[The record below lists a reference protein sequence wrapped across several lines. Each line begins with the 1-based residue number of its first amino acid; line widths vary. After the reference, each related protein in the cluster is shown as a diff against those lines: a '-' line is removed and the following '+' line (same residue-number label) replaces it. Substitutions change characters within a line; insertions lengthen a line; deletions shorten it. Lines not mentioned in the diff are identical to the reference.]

1 MTDTIHNADQP
12 HDLIIIGA
20 SAAGLSASIYAARR
34 NLNFRVLSTNIGG
47 EVALSGDVDNWLGI
61 EHTTGIQLAQ
71 EFEKHARSYNVQID
85 NGHEV
90 TSISQVGNVHLVH
103 ARYGGEEKLYRTK
116 AVIIASGIHPRSLGI
131 PGEEELKNKGVT
143 YCTVCDGPLY
153 KGKTTVTVGAGNAA
167 VESALMMAG
176 ISEKVYLI
184 TKYPDD
190 PKLQS
195 GFPKAETV
203 LVNKVKALPNVEI
216 IHNATTTD
224 ILGETR
230 VTGLRYTDTL
240 STKIQDISVN
250 GVMVHIGMNPNS
262 SFVDCVAKNDQKE
275 ITISLTGQ
283 TSCTGI
289 FAAGDVTT
297 IPFKQIIISAGQG
310 ATAALSAIDYINR
323 WEE

>member
-1 MTDTIHNADQP
+1 MSHKKDNELL
-12 HDLIIIGA
+12 DLIIIGA

-61 EHTTGIQLAQ
+61 EHTTGVQLAQ
-71 EFEKHARSYNVQID
+71 DFEKHARSYNVQID

-90 TSISQVGNVHLVH
+90 TKIEQEGNIHLVY
-103 ARYGGEEKLYRTK
+103 ARYGSKEKVYRTK
-116 AVIIASGIHPRSLGI
+116 AIIIASGIHPRSLGI

-153 KGKTTVTVGAGNAA
+153 KRKTTATVGAGNAA

-176 ISEKVYLI
+176 ISKKVYLI
-184 TKYPDD
+184 SKYPND
-190 PKLQS
+190 PKLQG

-203 LVNKVKALPNVEI
+203 LINKVRALSNVEI
-216 IHNATTTD
+216 IYNASTTD
-224 ILGETR
+224 ILGETK
-230 VTGLRYTDTL
+230 VTGLRYTDEVSRNGKEL
-240 STKIQDISVN
+240 SVD
-250 GVMVHIGMNPNS
+250 GVMEHIGMIPNS
-262 SFVDCVAKNDQKE
+262 RFIDCVKKNDQQE
-275 ITISLTGQ
+275 IEISLTCQ

-289 FAAGDVTT
+289 FAAGDVTH
-297 IPFKQIIISAGQG
+297 IPFKQIVISAGKG

-323 WEE
+323 WEEE